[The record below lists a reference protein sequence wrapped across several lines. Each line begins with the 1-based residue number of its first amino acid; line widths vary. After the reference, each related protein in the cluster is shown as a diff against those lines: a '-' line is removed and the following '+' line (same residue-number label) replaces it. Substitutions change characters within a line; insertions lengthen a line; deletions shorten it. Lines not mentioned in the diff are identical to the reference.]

1 MLENRMGDSIYLL
14 LLLILQIKD
23 FFLCLDFCTQFFF
36 RGQVQ
41 LVFAGK
47 KLLVAVE
54 DRIFGNVLV
63 RIGAKD
69 DANSRVIALAAL
81 QFIIHTDVHIHLPYV
96 LMGDFAGFQIHQH
109 KAFEDIVVEHEV
121 DVVVLFFC
129 MNVLLAGYKGI
140 ALAKL
145 HEEFLNVRNDAAFQL
160 AFGKIRAA
168 GKAQKFRNHRVFDE
182 LQLVCLITGCQ
193 LFHFLLDGLLVL
205 GFQQTV
211 VVLGGNIALQRAD
224 APCLIGR
231 FFRVPVTGGFVLNL

>member
-23 FFLCLDFCTQFFF
+23 FFLCFNLRAQFFF

-54 DRIFGNVLV
+54 DGILCNILIRV
-63 RIGAKD
+63 GAED
-69 DANSRVIALAAL
+69 DADGWVIALAAL
-81 QFIIHTDVHIHLPYV
+81 QFVIHTNIHIHLTYV
-96 LMGDFAGFQIHQH
+96 LMGNFAGFQIHQH
-109 KAFEDIVVEHEV
+109 KTFEDIVVEHEV

-145 HEEFLNVRNDAAFQL
+145 HEEFLNVRDDAAFQL
-160 AFGKIRAA
+160 AFSKIRAA
-168 GKAQKFRNHRVFDE
+168 GKPQKFRNHRVLDE

-193 LFHFLLDGLLVL
+193 LFHFLLDWLLVL